1 MTQRPARE
9 RSYDLREQLAQG
21 AILAAAI
28 DVFTRLGVAKARVE
42 DVLVAAGVSR
52 RTFYKRF
59 RSKEDL
65 LLALYEAA
73 TAQIM
78 AAIRSDDG
86 GSRSPRDAFSR
97 AVDVYLDVVS
107 SNGALAGVLLSE
119 SLRPGSPLAMVRRR
133 FRDGLIAEA
142 NAALREASIPPM
154 DPTLGLAVLA
164 GIEGLSIELVERGA
178 SRAEFAHARAVAH
191 ELVRCALDARPTR
204 VTHSS
209 PRETPR

>member
-1 MTQRPARE
+1 M
-9 RSYDLREQLAQG
+9 REQLAQG

-86 GSRSPRDAFSR
+86 GESRSPREAFSR
-97 AVDVYLDVVS
+97 AIEVYLDVVS

-119 SLRPGSPLAMVRRR
+119 SLRPGSPLAAVRRR

-142 NAALREASIPPM
+142 NAALRQAAVPPM
-154 DPTLGLAVLA
+154 DATLAVAVLA

-191 ELVRCALDARPTR
+191 ELVRCALDARPAR

-209 PRETPR
+209 PRETPT